1 MTIRERTEQ
10 QEREILSPFATK
22 SADSRG
28 RLRPEEPDLV
38 RTAFQRDRD
47 RILHSKAFRRLK
59 HKTQVFLD
67 PEEDHYRTR
76 LTHTL
81 EVAQISR
88 TVARA
93 LQLNED
99 LTEAIA
105 LAHDL
110 GHPPFGHEGEEALDS
125 VVREYAPQL
134 HFLHYEQSLRVVDVL
149 EKNGQG
155 LNLTHEVRMGIVKHS
170 KGRADLFD
178 NTAPAPPDPDD
189 PPLEAMCVRI
199 CDRVA
204 YINADIDDAFRAGL
218 LRPQDIS
225 SEVYEVLGR
234 THGERISTM
243 VENVIACSQEKPY
256 VTMGEPYLSVT
267 NRLKDFMFSNVYVHK
282 NAAKAELIKG
292 TALLK
297 QLFRLYMEFPEQ
309 MPEGRADRS
318 MDNAARAQ
326 IVLDY
331 VAGMTDRYAGE
342 QFIKHFFPRGWR
354 RVE

>member
-10 QEREILSPFATK
+10 WEREFLSEFATK

-28 RLRPEEPDLV
+28 RQRAEEPDPI
-38 RTAFQRDRD
+38 RTVFQRDRD
-47 RILHSKAFRRLK
+47 RVLHSKAFRRLK

-93 LQLNED
+93 LRLNED
-99 LTEAIA
+99 LAEAIA

-110 GHPPFGHEGEEALDS
+110 GHPPFGHEGEQALDE
-125 VVREYAPQL
+125 VVREYAPEM
-134 HFLHYEQSLRVVDVL
+134 HFRHYEQSLRVVDVL

-178 NTAPAPPDPDD
+178 NTAPEPPGEDD

-204 YINADIDDAFRAGL
+204 YINADIDDAFRAGV
-218 LRPQDIS
+218 LRPQDLP

-243 VENVIACSQEKPY
+243 VQNVVECSLDKPY
-256 VTMGEPYLSVT
+256 VTMGEPFLSVT

-282 NAAKAELIKG
+282 NAAKAELSKG

-309 MPEGRADRS
+309 MPENRADNS
-318 MDNAARAQ
+318 MDASTRAL
-326 IVLDY
+326 IVMDY
-331 VAGMTDRYAGE
+331 IAGMTDRYAGD
-342 QFIKHFFPRGWR
+342 QFIHHFFPRDWR
-354 RVE
+354 RE